1 MNSRTEAKSKG
12 EREKY
17 IQLNVEFQRIAKRD
31 KKDFFREQYSILEE
45 NNKRGKTRDLY
56 KKIGNIKGV
65 FRPKNQDR
73 RGKRQQPQ
81 ICR

>member
-45 NNKRGKTRDLY
+45 NNKRGKTRDFFR
-56 KKIGNIKGV
+56 KIGNVKGA
-65 FRPKNQDR
+65 FCPKMGTVEDKN
-73 RGKRQQPQ
+73 GKRSSR
-81 ICR
+81 C